1 MNIDM
6 EITNLP
12 NDFSIVFDKV
22 KQYNEEN
29 LLSENDFLRPEEI
42 IANEEIRTLGQIC
55 KELNE
60 DTVGTIIY
68 QTFY

>member
-1 MNIDM
+1 MN
-6 EITNLP
+6 TLNLSN

-22 KQYNEEN
+22 KQYNEAN

-42 IANEEIRTLGQIC
+42 ITNEEIRNFGQMC
-55 KELNE
+55 KELN
-60 DTVGTIIY
+60 DSAVGTVIY